1 MFIIILVA
9 FVLLFLVFYYDIHC
23 DIVVS
28 NGNEYL
34 IMWYTYKKVR
44 KYKILLKL

>member
-1 MFIIILVA
+1 MFIILLTLTLLS
-9 FVLLFLVFYYDIHC
+9 FVLYYDIYC

-28 NGNEYL
+28 NGSKYF
-34 IMWYTYKKVR
+34 IIWYTYKKVR